1 MSDMELLLGIDV
13 GTTSLKT
20 GLFTSDGRCLGIERQ
35 EYQLDTPSAERAQV
49 DAKRYWQACVQTV
62 QSLLERVGEDP
73 VKISALAVSSQ
84 GETILTLNVHGEP
97 IYPAM
102 VWLDNR
108 AVSQAERLAQR
119 FKDVVYERTGVA
131 EIIPTWSACKVLW
144 LKENEPDVFAQA
156 AKFLLVQDYL
166 IYRLTGCF
174 ATDGSVACTTLFFD
188 ISANAWWEEMLSAVG
203 IRADQLPEIVNP
215 GTSVG
220 TVCSQAAAELG
231 LSTHTQVVTGGM
243 DQAVGAIGAGNIQ
256 PGLVSETTGAALA
269 IQVTVDDPLLD
280 ANRSIPVYF
289 HSVPGKYLLVPVCPT
304 AGMAFKWFRDQF
316 GQLEIENAESQGL
329 DSYDLM
335 TQPAAAIPAGS
346 DGLVMLP
353 HLMGAF
359 SPDTNPAARGSFT
372 GFTLSHTKAHFVRAL
387 LEGVAFMLRRNIEY
401 IEKVGISVR
410 EIVST
415 GGGSRSR
422 LWNHIKA
429 DVCNKPIRTL
439 QNEET
444 ALIGDAIL
452 AGVACGAFGSIAEG
466 CGKMSAAL
474 ETFTPGKDVPVYE
487 AAYRR
492 YCALD
497 RELSDY
503 YANYFTEK

>member
-1 MSDMELLLGIDV
+1 MELLLGIDV

-20 GLFTSDGRCLGIERQ
+20 GLFTSDGHCLGIERQ

-49 DAKRYWQACVQTV
+49 DATRYWQACVQTV
-62 QSLLERVGEDP
+62 HSLLERVGEEP
-73 VKISALAVSSQ
+73 AKISALAVSSQ
-84 GETILTLNVHGEP
+84 GETILTLNADGEP

-108 AVSQAERLAQR
+108 AVSQAEHLAER
-119 FKDVVYERTGVA
+119 FKDTVYERTGVA

-144 LKENEPDVFAQA
+144 LKENEPDVFARA

-166 IYRLTGCF
+166 VYRLTGRF

-188 ISANAWWEEMLSAVG
+188 ISANVWWKEMLSAVG
-203 IRADQLPEIVNP
+203 IRADQLPEIVDP
-215 GTSVG
+215 GTAVG
-220 TVCSQAAAELG
+220 TVCPQAASELG
-231 LSTHTQVVTGGM
+231 LSIHTQVVTGGM

-280 ANRSIPVYF
+280 ANRSMPVYF

-316 GQLEIENAESQGL
+316 GQVEIEKAESQGL

-335 TQPAAAIPAGS
+335 TQPAAAISAGS

-401 IEKVGISVR
+401 VEKVGIPVR

-422 LWNHIKA
+422 LWNQIKA

-452 AGVACGAFGSIAEG
+452 AGVACGAFDSIADG
-466 CGKMSAAL
+466 CGKMSAVL
-474 ETFTPGKDVPVYE
+474 EQFTPGKDVPAYE

-503 YANYFTEK
+503 YTNYFTEK